1 MGYYVV
7 KFLSDIV
14 TLQEDKTTVGQIFN
28 SGELVVTYSYLVN
41 MKAMND
47 CYWQPENNQ

>member
-47 CYWQPENNQ
+47 CYW